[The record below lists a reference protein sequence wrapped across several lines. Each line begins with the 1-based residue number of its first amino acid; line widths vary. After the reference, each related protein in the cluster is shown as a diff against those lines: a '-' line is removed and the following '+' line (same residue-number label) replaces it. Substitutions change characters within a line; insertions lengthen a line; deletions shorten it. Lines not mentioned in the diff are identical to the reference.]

1 MTESLPRE
9 VGVETRPCGN
19 CGASLAVQEN
29 GDGSTST
36 VACEKCYPA
45 TEKASTTVENLPR
58 EHGVLD
64 EEGDDGEG

>member
-1 MTESLPRE
+1 MTLPRE

-36 VACEKCYPA
+36 VACEKCYPK
-45 TEKASTTVENLPR
+45 TEKASVESEVMPR
-58 EHGVLD
+58 EHGVVP
-64 EEGDDGEG
+64 DDDQED